1 MEGQTT
7 IKYLQRYLREKDLGF
22 LACAALPPG
31 EERQKREAQAA
42 GDFFRKLVEE
52 VGEVSRAI
60 SHRQFRQPGQPIKGT
75 LDEELWD
82 VIYYTLALA
91 NLYDVDLERWIPVK
105 ETLNNRRY
113 NPGIVFGAPIE
124 DKPE

>member
-42 GDFFRKLVEE
+42 GDFFRKLVD
-52 VGEVSRAI
+52 
-60 SHRQFRQPGQPIKGT
+60 P
-75 LDEELWD
+75 LCLC
-82 VIYYTLALA
+82 
-91 NLYDVDLERWIPVK
+91 
-105 ETLNNRRY
+105 NRRCHSRR
-113 NPGIVFGAPIE
+113 
-124 DKPE
+124 

>member
-82 VIYYTLALA
+82 VIYYTLCLA
-91 NLYDVDLERWIPVK
+91 EFYGIDMEAAIREK
-105 ETLNNRRY
+105 EALNNRRFHDAH
-113 NPGIVFGAPIE
+113 PFQAGR
-124 DKPE
+124 

>member
-52 VGEVSRAI
+52 VGRSPGPSPTGSSGSRGSPSRAPWTR
-60 SHRQFRQPGQPIKGT
+60 SCGM
-75 LDEELWD
+75 
-82 VIYYTLALA
+82 
-91 NLYDVDLERWIPVK
+91 
-105 ETLNNRRY
+105 
-113 NPGIVFGAPIE
+113 
-124 DKPE
+124 

>member
-22 LACAALPPG
+22 LAFASMPEG
-31 EERQKREAQAA
+31 EARRQREQQAA
-42 GDFFRKLVEE
+42 GDFFLKLVEE

-60 SHRQFRQPGQPIKGT
+60 FHQQFRQPGQPIKGT

-82 VIYYTLALA
+82 VIYYTLCLA
-91 NLYDVDLERWIPVK
+91 EFYGIDMEAAIREK
-105 ETLNNRRY
+105 EELNNLRFHDAHPFETGR
-113 NPGIVFGAPIE
+113 
-124 DKPE
+124 

>member
-42 GDFFRKLVEE
+42 GGLLPQAGGGGGGGLPGHLPPAV
-52 VGEVSRAI
+52 
-60 SHRQFRQPGQPIKGT
+60 RQPGQPIKGT

-82 VIYYTLALA
+82 VIYYTLCLRSSMASTWRPPIR
-91 NLYDVDLERWIPVK
+91 EK
-105 ETLNNRRY
+105 
-113 NPGIVFGAPIE
+113 GGAE
-124 DKPE
+124 